1 MKERRRKKKG
11 LVDFRNS
18 FEILTSSTTT
28 NIDDD
33 TTPGEESE
41 VVAKEKRHA
50 TLVVVRISCVVVLYS
65 RGVLVESFVLTL
77 KMENGKNIPSLLIF
91 HSEFHSRR

>member
-50 TLVVVRISCVVVLYS
+50 TLVVVHISCVVVLYS
-65 RGVLVESFVLTL
+65 RGVLAESFVLTL
-77 KMENGKNIPSLLIF
+77 KMENGK
-91 HSEFHSRR
+91 HSITFDLPF